1 MLWNK
6 NSSFF
11 LSSLKKINN
20 FNKYMQFERKL
31 TYMEFDESYKIINAE
46 FLSLYIFN
54 PFSGLLYT
62 NLVNRGCVLQN
73 TDSIK

>member
-11 LSSLKKINN
+11 LSNLKKINN

-31 TYMEFDESYKIINAE
+31 TYMEFDESHKIINAE

-54 PFSGLLYT
+54 PFSGLLYM

>member
-11 LSSLKKINN
+11 LSNLKKINN

-31 TYMEFDESYKIINAE
+31 TYMEFDESHKIINAE

-54 PFSGLLYT
+54 PFSGLYT

-73 TDSIK
+73 TDSMK

>member
-11 LSSLKKINN
+11 LSNLKKINN
-20 FNKYMQFERKL
+20 FNKNMQFERKL
-31 TYMEFDESYKIINAE
+31 TYMEFDESHKIINAE

-54 PFSGLLYT
+54 PFSGLLYIWLIEVASFRILT
-62 NLVNRGCVLQN
+62 R
-73 TDSIK
+73 